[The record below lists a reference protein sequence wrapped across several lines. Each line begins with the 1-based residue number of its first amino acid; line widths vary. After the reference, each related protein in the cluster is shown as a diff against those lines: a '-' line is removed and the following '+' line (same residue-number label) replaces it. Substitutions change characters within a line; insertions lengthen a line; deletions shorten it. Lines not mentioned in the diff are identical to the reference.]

1 VGFGYSTR
9 AATWWRVVDGVPM
22 LPDPTSPASPVDAV
36 PSGLVEADLTEVY
49 ELVGFDGARE
59 LRWRKD
65 GDGRGNAVVLAD
77 STDQLPTGGDDTS
90 RGAATALP
98 GTRTRMLAGKVEP
111 LPVPGWVRLSAAR
124 YAPAVLPLD
133 LAPGTDLSGSGAAT
147 PVVVVDAVEYVE
159 EDEHGNTGVVDR
171 RLTRLR
177 LADHDELR
185 LHLTDEED

>member
-1 VGFGYSTR
+1 AVKKGDVLVAVSSHTPLPNPAKRRPRGYASR
-9 AATWWRVVDGVPM
+9 FWEEDVATWF
-22 LPDPTSPASPVDAV
+22 TTA
-36 PSGLVEADLTEVY
+36 E
-49 ELVGFDGARE
+49 
-59 LRWRKD
+59 D

-77 STDQLPTGGDDTS
+77 STDQLPSGGDDTS

-133 LAPGTDLSGSGAAT
+133 LAPGTDLTGVGAAT